1 MIEMTLDEAL
11 QFTKDRLDQMI
22 KSEVRK
28 GRIHNEL
35 GKGS

>member
-11 QFTKDRLDQMI
+11 QFTKDRLEQMI

-28 GRIHNEL
+28 EE
-35 GKGS
+35 SS